1 MFGIITKMFIIVL
14 SNRLNASNRTKCV
27 LLNNQ
32 KCEIQ
37 PTLIDLHPNEYTQ
50 DFHYYPFE
58 VKLDRRTGSFNTLND
73 LSNNKACVLNKTK
86 DINLSVFNMITG
98 INESKALTKDISYE
112 CKRKFDEQNVS
123 PINGEITISV
133 DIISKN
139 SGMGE
144 RLCLE
149 SL

>member
-1 MFGIITKMFIIVL
+1 
-14 SNRLNASNRTKCV
+14 
-27 LLNNQ
+27 
-32 KCEIQ
+32 
-37 PTLIDLHPNEYTQ
+37 
-50 DFHYYPFE
+50 
-58 VKLDRRTGSFNTLND
+58 
-73 LSNNKACVLNKTK
+73 
-86 DINLSVFNMITG
+86 MITG

-133 DIISKN
+133 DIIVKN